1 MLVASWVG
9 RAVAG
14 AAAGRGGRVG
24 VGRRLVGVRVRV
36 VRPDRRRRP
45 GWTPGSGCYRRRR
58 RTLPSGSGGAGLCY
72 IGGIGGRRVRR
83 VGGGL
88 VGRAVAGAAAGRGG
102 RVGVGRR
109 LVGVRVRVGVLI
121 DVGVLVGLLGL
132 AVTAAVAGRC
142 RLALAGAGLCYI
154 GGVGGRRVRRVGGG
168 LVGRAVAGA
177 AAGRGGRVG
186 VGRRLVGV
194 RVRVGVLID
203 VGVLV
208 GLLGLA
214 VTAAVAGRCRLAL
227 GGAGLCYIGGI
238 GGRRVRRVGGGLV
251 GRAVAGAAAG
261 RGGRVGVG
269 RRLVGVRVRVGVLID
284 VGVLVGLLGLAV
296 TAAVAG
302 RCRLAL
308 VGAGLCYIGGI
319 GGRRV
324 RRVGGGLVGRAV
336 AGAAAGRGGRVGVG
350 RRLVGVRVRVGVL
363 IDVGVLVGLL
373 GLAVTAA
380 VAGRCR
386 LALGGAGLC
395 YIGGIGGRRVRR
407 VGGGLVGRAVAGA
420 AAGRGGRV
428 GVGRRLVGVR
438 VRVGV
443 LIDVGVLVGLLGLA
457 VTAAVAGRCRL
468 ALGGAGLCYIGG
480 IGGRRVRRV
489 GGGLVGRAVAGAAAG
504 RGGRVGVGR
513 RLVGVRV
520 RVGVLIDVGVLV
532 GLLGLAVTAAVARR
546 CRLALVGAGLC
557 YIGGIG
563 GRRVRRV
570 GGGLVG
576 RAVAGAA
583 AGRGGRVGVGRRL
596 VGVRVRVGVLIDV
609 GVLVGLL
616 GLAVTAAVAGRC
628 RLALGGAGLCYIGG
642 IGGRRVRRVGGGL
655 VGRAVAGAAAGRG
668 GRVGVG
674 RRLVG
679 VRVRVGV
686 LIDVGVL
693 VGLLG
698 LAVTAAVA
706 RRCRLALGGAG
717 LCYIGGIGGRRVRR
731 VGGGLVGRAV
741 AGAAAGRRG
750 RVGVGRRLV
759 GVRVRVGVL
768 IDVGVLVG
776 LLGLA
781 VTAAVARRCRL
792 ALVGAGLYYTVA
804 ALSAAESAV
813 LVLFWVAVELPP
825 VTTPAPTVTGTL
837 ALTPV

>member
-1 MLVASWVG
+1 MVAAGVASATGSPRSESSPARAVGAPVADTRSAPRGAWAAGSLLTLRSCTEGRPPAGRVNGRPASTGG
-9 RAVAG
+9 RASTPTPS
-14 AAAGRGGRVG
+14 
-24 VGRRLVGVRVRV
+24 LV
-36 VRPDRRRRP
+36 D
-45 GWTPGSGCYRRRR
+45 
-58 RTLPSGSGGAGLCY
+58 
-72 IGGIGGRRVRR
+72 
-83 VGGGL
+83 
-88 VGRAVAGAAAGRGG
+88 
-102 RVGVGRR
+102 
-109 LVGVRVRVGVLI
+109 
-121 DVGVLVGLLGL
+121 
-132 AVTAAVAGRC
+132 
-142 RLALAGAGLCYI
+142 
-154 GGVGGRRVRRVGGG
+154 
-168 LVGRAVAGA
+168 
-177 AAGRGGRVG
+177 RGGRVG

-227 GGAGLCYIGGI
+227 G
-238 GGRRVRRVGGGLV
+238 
-251 GRAVAGAAAG
+251 
-261 RGGRVGVG
+261 
-269 RRLVGVRVRVGVLID
+269 
-284 VGVLVGLLGLAV
+284 
-296 TAAVAG
+296 
-302 RCRLAL
+302 
-308 VGAGLCYIGGI
+308 GAGLCYIGGI

-532 GLLGLAVTAAVARR
+532 GLLGLAVTAAVAGR
-546 CRLALVGAGLC
+546 CRLAL
-557 YIGGIG
+557 
-563 GRRVRRV
+563 GRRRSGLRRRHWWPPRPPCWWRPGRPSCRRSCRRSWRPRWRCSPFGRRPRPRRRPDRRRRPGWTPGSGCYRRRCRTLPSGSGSAPV
-570 GGGLVG
+570 CVTSAALVAAASAVLVAVLVG

-583 AGRGGRVGVGRRL
+583 AGRGGRVGVVRRL

-628 RLALGGAGLCYIGG
+628 RLALGGAGLCSIGG
-642 IGGRRVRRVGGGL
+642 IG
-655 VGRAVAGAAAGRG
+655 AAASA
-668 GRVGVG
+668 V
-674 RRLVG
+674 LVAFWSAELSPELPP
-679 VRVRVGV
+679 VVEAALALFAVWSASASASV
-686 LIDVGVL
+686 SLIDVGVL

-706 RRCRLALGGAG
+706 GRCRLALGRRRSVLHRRHWWPPRPPCWWRPGRPS
-717 LCYIGGIGGRRVRR
+717 CRRSCRRSWRPRWRCSPFGRRPRPRR
-731 VGGGLVGRAV
+731 RPD
-741 AGAAAGRRG
+741 RR
-750 RVGVGRRLV
+750 RRP
-759 GVRVRVGVL
+759 GWTPGSGCYR
-768 IDVGVLVG
+768 
-776 LLGLA
+776 
-781 VTAAVARRCRL
+781 RRCRTL
-792 ALVGAGLYYTVA
+792 PSGSGWRRSVLHRRHWWPPRPPCWWRFGRPSCRRSCRRSWRPRWRWSPFGRRPRPRRRPDRRRRPGWTPGSGCYRRRCRTLPSGSGWRRSVLHRRHWWPPRPPCWWRSWSAE
-804 ALSAAESAV
+804 LSP
-813 LVLFWVAVELPP
+813 ELPP
-825 VTTPAPTVTGTL
+825 VVEAAL
-837 ALTPV
+837 ALVAVWSASASASAS